1 MAFRLNQIKIKYKLW
16 TIIGLMVTGTA
27 FLVAVSLWSLTH
39 NLLADR
45 KQQTRHEVETAYS
58 LVEHYYQRVQ
68 SGVLSDAEGQREALE
83 ALKSLRY
90 GAQQYFWVN
99 DMHAVMVMHPIKPAL
114 NGKDLSNFADPTGK
128 KLFTE
133 FVEIVQRQDEG
144 FIDYLWP
151 KPGAQN
157 DDPVKKIAYVKGFKP
172 WGWIIGNGIYLDDM
186 TSIFWE
192 ALRAYA
198 LTVVI
203 LTIVVGGSALLIIH
217 AITQRLTRFQNIMLE
232 VRASGDLSHRVAV
245 DSQDELGQMAA
256 AFNHMLDRFQEVVEH
271 AGNSAESLTHTIEEL
286 NHIASSTR
294 QGAENQ
300 EQETE
305 QTATAMQQMAATA
318 LDSASSAE
326 NASEQVNRV
335 REQAQNGLDM
345 INHNNERV
353 HELARQLEQ
362 AGSVIQALDNSTN
375 EIGTILEVIEGIAEQ
390 TNLLALNAAIEA
402 ARAGD
407 AGRGFAVVADEVRS
421 LASRS
426 HDSTQQIQTMIRNLQ
441 SSARDAVNVMSS
453 SRDLAEETVEGATRA
468 GQAFAEITTSIGDL
482 ESQNAAIASAVEEQS
497 QVAEE
502 ISASLTRITDVADQ
516 TRNDIQQ
523 LVDAGQQL
531 SDNAEQLRARI
542 RQFHT

>member
-1 MAFRLNQIKIKYKLW
+1 MAFRLSQIKIKYKLW
-16 TIIGLMVTGTA
+16 AIIGLMVTGTA

-58 LVEHYYQRVQ
+58 LVEYYYERVQ
-68 SGVLSDAEGQREALE
+68 SGELDDAQGQHRALE
-83 ALKSLRY
+83 ALKHLRY
-90 GAQQYFWVN
+90 GNQQYFWVN
-99 DMHAVMVMHPIKPAL
+99 DMHAVMVMHPISPKL
-114 NGKDLSNFADPTGK
+114 NGRDLSSFADPTGK
-128 KLFTE
+128 QLFTE
-133 FVEIVQRQDEG
+133 FVNVVKQKNEG
-144 FIDYLWP
+144 FVDYLWP
-151 KPGAQN
+151 KPNAKN
-157 DDPVKKIAYVKGFKP
+157 DDLVEKIAYVKGFKP

-186 TSIFWE
+186 ASIFWD

-203 LTIVVGGSALLIIH
+203 LTIVVGGSALLIIRT
-217 AITQRLTRFQNIMLE
+217 ITQRLTRFQNIMLE
-232 VRASGDLSHRVAV
+232 VRASGDLSRRVAV

-271 AGNSAESLTHTIEEL
+271 AGNSAESLTQTIEEL

-335 REQAQNGLDM
+335 REQAQNGLAT

-362 AGSVIQALDNSTN
+362 AGSVIQALDTSTS

-453 SRDLAEETVEGATRA
+453 SRDLAEETVEGATQA
-468 GQAFAEITTSIGDL
+468 GQAFAEITTSIADL